1 MADAVTAVGVD
12 SFAEARAGDR
22 RAGDRRRCC
31 AFCRCI
37 EWAVRG
43 AECCVLVA
51 RSAAV
56 IVAATSTGI
65 WVARSALVLPL
76 QNGTKAVLQGG
87 DGAGAIGGTAGS
99 ATTCTGTGHIS
110 KCPGF
115 WKRETG
121 HWAIAGIGF
130 VAKRS
135 EVRLPA
141 YWP

>member
-1 MADAVTAVGVD
+1 VRAEIRIVSQATVLVVVRADVKDLSTLLAVLALLVAFRARIG
-12 SFAEARAGDR
+12 RAG
-22 RAGDRRRCC
+22 G
-31 AFCRCI
+31 F
-37 EWAVRG
+37 
-43 AECCVLVA
+43 L
-51 RSAAV
+51 
-56 IVAATSTGI
+56 T
-65 WVARSALVLPL
+65 LPL
-76 QNGTKAVLQGG
+76 QHGTEAVLQGG

-99 ATTCTGTGHIS
+99 AATGTGTAHNS